1 MELLVQIG
9 GGLVLLALGGEGVIR
24 GAVGI
29 ARRLGLS
36 ELLIGLTL
44 IGFGTSAPELLT
56 SVNAAISG
64 APGIALGNVIGSN
77 ISNVLLVFGMVALI
91 RPIPINPAA
100 ITRDG
105 LVMIVASVTLVTMAL
120 SFGELNR
127 PLGGA
132 LVALLV
138 IYIATVWMLER
149 RGGPA
154 ANVHKGEAHT
164 HDPVPDALWLSALLA
179 LGGLGFLVFGADLL
193 VEGAVTLARVAGMS
207 ETVIGLTI
215 VAIGTSLPELVA
227 TLAAA
232 LKGKND
238 VAFGNIV
245 GSNIYN
251 IFGIVGLTAL
261 VKPITVPPEVSLVDW
276 GVMCLSAVL
285 LLLFATIGRRVTRL
299 EAACLVAFYAAY
311 IAHLLGVLGW

>member
-1 MELLVQIG
+1 
-9 GGLVLLALGGEGVIR
+9 GEGVIR

-56 SVNAAISG
+56 SVNAAVSG

-77 ISNVLLVFGMVALI
+77 ISNVLLVFGLVALI
-91 RPIPINPAA
+91 RPIPVNPAA

-105 LVMIVASVTLVTMAL
+105 LVMIVASATLVAVAL
-120 SFGELNR
+120 VFGELNR
-127 PLGGA
+127 PLGAA

-138 IYIATVWMLER
+138 IDIITVWMLER

-164 HDPVPDALWLSALLA
+164 HDPVPDALWVSALFA
-179 LGGLGFLVFGADLL
+179 LGGLGLLVFGADLL

-207 ETVIGLTI
+207 ETAIGLTI
-215 VAIGTSLPELVA
+215 VAVGTSLPELVA

-251 IFGIVGLTAL
+251 IFGIVGVTAL
-261 VKPITVPPEVSLVDW
+261 VKPIAVPPEVSLVDW

-299 EAACLVAFYAAY
+299 EGACLVLLYAAY
-311 IAHLLGVLGW
+311 VAHLLGVLG

>member
-1 MELLVQIG
+1 MELLAQIG

-56 SVNAAISG
+56 SVNAAVSG

-77 ISNVLLVFGMVALI
+77 ISNVLLVFGLVALI
-91 RPIPINPAA
+91 RPIPVNPAA

-105 LVMIVASVTLVTMAL
+105 LVMIVASAILVTMAL
-120 SFGELNR
+120 VFGELNR
-127 PLGGA
+127 PLGAA

-138 IYIATVWMLER
+138 IYIVAVWLLER

-164 HDPVPDALWLSALLA
+164 HDPAPDALWVSALFA
-179 LGGLGFLVFGADLL
+179 LGGLGLLVFGADIL

-207 ETVIGLTI
+207 ETAIGLTI
-215 VAIGTSLPELVA
+215 VAVGTSLPELVA

-251 IFGIVGLTAL
+251 IFGILGVTAL
-261 VKPITVPPEVSLVDW
+261 VKPIAVPPEVSLVDW
-276 GVMCLSAVL
+276 GVMCISAVL
-285 LLLFATIGRRVTRL
+285 LLLFATLGRRVTRL
-299 EAACLVAFYAAY
+299 EGACLVLLYAAY
-311 IAHLLGVLGW
+311 VAHLLGVLA

>member
-1 MELLVQIG
+1 MELLAQIG

-44 IGFGTSAPELLT
+44 VGFGTSAPELLT
-56 SVNAAISG
+56 SVNAALSG
-64 APGIALGNVIGSN
+64 SPGIAIGNVIGSN
-77 ISNVLLVFGMVALI
+77 ISNILLVFAVVALI
-91 RPIPINPAA
+91 RPIPVNPAA

-105 LVMIVASVTLVTMAL
+105 LVMIAASVILVTLAL
-120 SFGELNR
+120 VFGELTR

-132 LVALLV
+132 LLALLV
-138 IYIATVWMLER
+138 IYILTVWVLER

-164 HDPVPDALWLSALLA
+164 HDPVPDALWVSTLFA
-179 LGGLGFLVFGADLL
+179 LGGLGLLVFGADLL
-193 VEGAVTLARVAGMS
+193 VEGAITLARVAGMS
-207 ETVIGLTI
+207 ETAIGLTI

-251 IFGIVGLTAL
+251 IFGIVGVTAL
-261 VKPITVPPEVSLVDW
+261 VQPIVIPPEVSLVDW
-276 GVMCLSAVL
+276 SVMCLSAVL
-285 LLLFATIGRRVTRL
+285 LLLFATTRRRVTRL
-299 EAACLVAFYAAY
+299 EGACLMVLYAAY
-311 IAHLLGVLGW
+311 VTYLLGVFS